1 MQTPGSQANFGK
13 TSASS
18 CLENDRQ
25 YWEVSA
31 ARAFLS
37 RHGVTH
43 LTADGDR
50 GRDHRLRRLFDAGA
64 EEAKHATGRV
74 GLQTV
79 EACKRVIEV
88 FRRHATIGC
97 AQKQDGLGRCRRQA
111 RDLGENKYDL
121 RARIE

>member
-37 RHGVTH
+37 RRGVTH

-79 EACKRVIEV
+79 KLASALSRS
-88 FRRHATIGC
+88 FADMPRSA
-97 AQKQDGLGRCRRQA
+97 A
-111 RDLGENKYDL
+111 RK
-121 RARIE
+121 